1 MNSSNSES
9 DFIGV
14 SCFFD
19 FLCAVFSRIAYEETP
34 RPLYLLSQIF
44 SSIIPEELIIALS
57 KITNISELNDDTALL
72 TNLGPNNK
80 IKIRKYNGQNYVN
93 FIEYA
98 EKINILIEG
107 YQRYGCYTFPTSTN
121 IILEAIATSNY
132 GNVLII
138 GVKTMPNF
146 VFTAFRGTY
155 SGKTAA
161 SYTRPSSLFPVQI
174 SPNTKILWGIGK
186 ILFEMLYTILEAN
199 KYIAQQLLQAN
210 NNPNVKSVIPVFTG
224 HSLGGGM
231 ATILDYEYCKEGPK
245 IIVPVPVLAEVP
257 ICITF
262 GSPRVLSKTTSEN
275 LCKRIIGNKTLF
287 RRYSNDGDP
296 VTALPPV
303 NYYHPCSSKNDKASG
318 YRKIVARDCKSS
330 TLTTKSIA
338 NLMPSDYVTD
348 KITSDLPHA
357 YSESKKAIKCRD
369 TEASIATKLSNSAP
383 NMFDHMTYLYVSF
396 ARAATITDLVASST
410 IGSHEVSRVKK
421 DFPYLNLT
429 KGDTIMTI
437 THMVGD
443 DGEGKYTSSAIDLV
457 KIRKPLGNTKL
468 LIDGYM
474 DTGLFELTK
483 NGSFYVQNVN
493 VAGKNKAIKGKL
505 TDPKYLESLKKNS
518 IAWEMNFKNVE
529 VGDILDLSLSKD
541 KTIMRLNPNGEQ
553 YKKEEEEKKRIKE
566 EEERIKME
574 REKAENAAK
583 PVVLTEAEKA
593 KAEKE
598 ARAEIAR
605 AKEEADWF
613 AAQRAA
619 KSAVLTE
626 EQRAAKEAMQKEAR
640 EKANIAAKSVVLT
653 EAEQAA
659 KEKANIAA
667 QAAQDEAW
675 GAHLRANTAAVGAGR
690 NKTKRSRNKT
700 KRSRNKTK
708 RSRNKLKSKR
718 R

>member
-9 DFIGV
+9 DFIGL

-57 KITNISELNDDTALL
+57 KITDISELNDDKVLL
-72 TNLGPNNK
+72 QNLGPNDK
-80 IKIRKYNGQNYVN
+80 IKIRKYNGQDYVN

-107 YQRYGCYTFPTSTN
+107 YKRYECYTFPTSTN

-155 SGKTAA
+155 SQKTAA
-161 SYTRPSSLFPVQI
+161 SYSRPDSLIPVQI
-174 SPNTKILWGIGK
+174 SPNTKILLGIGK
-186 ILFEMLYTILEAN
+186 ILFEILYTILEAN
-199 KYIAQQLLQAN
+199 KYIAQQLLKDN

-262 GSPRVLSKTTSEN
+262 GAPRVLSKTTSEN

-330 TLTTKSIA
+330 TIKTNSIA
-338 NLMPSDYVTD
+338 THMPSDYVTD

-357 YSESKKAIKCRD
+357 YSEPKKAIKCRD
-369 TEASIATKLSNSAP
+369 TEASLATKLYNAAP

-396 ARAATITDLVASST
+396 ARAATLSDLVT
-410 IGSHEVSRVKK
+410 ISESKEVGRVEK
-421 DFPYLNLT
+421 DNLSLNVK

-443 DGEGKYTSSAIDLV
+443 DRYGKISSSAIDLV
-457 KIRKPLGNTKL
+457 NIRKKMGDTTLS
-468 LIDGYM
+468 IDGYM

-483 NGSFYVQNVN
+483 KGSFNVKN
-493 VAGKNKAIKGKL
+493 VRTPDKNKPEYREKL
-505 TDPKYLESLKKNS
+505 KQYAKN
-518 IAWEMNFKNVE
+518 WEQNFKTVTNS
-529 VGDILDLSLSKD
+529 DILELSLSTD
-541 KTIMRLNPNGEQ
+541 KTIMRLNPHGQQ
-553 YKKEEEEKKRIKE
+553 YKEEEEKEQQNKKE
-566 EEERIKME
+566 QERDLRKLKAIQEEKD
-574 REKAENAAK
+574 AK
-583 PVVLTEAEKA
+583 D
-593 KAEKE
+593 
-598 ARAEIAR
+598 ARAAMFKKSSEENRAANDAR
-605 AKEEADWF
+605 AKEDQEW
-613 AAQRAA
+613 AQ
-619 KSAVLTE
+619 
-626 EQRAAKEAMQKEAR
+626 
-640 EKANIAAKSVVLT
+640 
-653 EAEQAA
+653 
-659 KEKANIAA
+659 
-667 QAAQDEAW
+667 
-675 GAHLRANTAAVGAGR
+675 HLREQKKSPGSGGTGR

-708 RSRNKLKSKR
+708 RSRNKKR
-718 R
+718 KNGRKVN

>member
-9 DFIGV
+9 DLIGL

-72 TNLGPNNK
+72 TNFGPNDK
-80 IKIRKYNGQNYVN
+80 IKIRTYNGKNYVN

-107 YQRYGCYTFPTSTN
+107 YKRYGCYTFPTSTN

-155 SGKTAA
+155 SAKTAA

-174 SPNTKILWGIGK
+174 SPNTKILGGIGK
-186 ILFEMLYTILEAN
+186 ILFEILYTILEAN
-199 KYIAQQLLQAN
+199 KYIAQQLLQTN

-396 ARAATITDLVASST
+396 ARAATITDLVTSAA
-410 IGSHEVSRVKK
+410 GSKEVSRVEMDVPK
-421 DFPYLNLT
+421 LNLT

-437 THMVGD
+437 THMVGN
-443 DGEGKYTSSAIDLV
+443 GSIGKISSSAIDLV
-457 KIRKPLGNTKL
+457 KIRKKLGDTTL

-483 NGSFYVQNVN
+483 NGSFHVKNIDV
-493 VAGKNKAIKGKL
+493 VGKNNAIKGRL
-505 TDPKYLESLKKNS
+505 TDPKYLQSLKEKSN
-518 IAWEMNFKNVE
+518 AWETSFKNVQIE
-529 VGDILDLSLSKD
+529 DILDLSLNND
-541 KTIMRLNPNGEQ
+541 KNMRLNPKGKQ
-553 YKKEEEEKKRIKE
+553 YEFETHEEEKRIAEKE
-566 EEERIKME
+566 SYAKME
-574 REKAENAAK
+574 REK
-583 PVVLTEAEKA
+583 KA
-593 KAEKE
+593 KEERAAVPLTNEE
-598 ARAEIAR
+598 IARAKADIAR
-605 AKEEADWF
+605 AKEE
-613 AAQRAA
+613 
-619 KSAVLTE
+619 E
-626 EQRAAKEAMQKEAR
+626 EWA
-640 EKANIAAKSVVLT
+640 
-653 EAEQAA
+653 
-659 KEKANIAA
+659 
-667 QAAQDEAW
+667 
-675 GAHLRANTAAVGAGR
+675 AHLRAQKSVGAGR

-708 RSRNKLKSKR
+708 RSRNKTKR
-718 R
+718 SRNKKRKNGRKVTN